1 MSTVPNVV
9 AYFCGTR
16 MSDTQ
21 PSRPQAG
28 GAAGGHSDYV
38 VSSDAKVAELA
49 DAPDLGSGDRKVMGV
64 RVPPFALRQACGGVG
79 SDQAKSDRPR
89 KHGQDR
95 AETDMD
101 PSANRMFRGSPTD
114 TTR

>member
-1 MSTVPNVV
+1 
-9 AYFCGTR
+9 
-16 MSDTQ
+16 
-21 PSRPQAG
+21 
-28 GAAGGHSDYV
+28 
-38 VSSDAKVAELA
+38 
-49 DAPDLGSGDRKVMGV
+49 
-64 RVPPFALRQACGGVG
+64 VG